1 MKILA
6 AIGEL
11 TDRLD
16 ALFITKGSS
25 NIYRIAPFKKTSI
38 PPDIIVNI

>member
-6 AIGEL
+6 AIGKL
-11 TDRLD
+11 TDRQMLY
-16 ALFITKGSS
+16 LSSRGSS